1 MPNAF
6 RGTPSISLLALPPTD
21 DNTGYH
27 AHPDLPCTPIAF
39 VSAFADADAV
49 VKGNRA
55 FHDRETGLQGCV
67 EKMRVELQ
75 VNRGIQQRQ
84 ETFQGVVPTEFVS
97 GANIREASPTEVFHF
112 QKFPRK
118 EISVV
123 YEGGQ
128 LGSGSPE
135 LLADSR
141 STDNIGMRQ
150 VSDQLVDVVG
160 AERHVPFAQ

>member
-1 MPNAF
+1 MRNAF
-6 RGTPSISLLALPPTD
+6 RGTPSISHLALPPTND
-21 DNTGYH
+21 DAGYH
-27 AHPDLPCTPIAF
+27 AHSDLQCTPIAF

-84 ETFQGVVPTEFVS
+84 EAFQGGVPTELIS
-97 GANIREASPTEVFHF
+97 GADIREGSPTEVFHF

-123 YEGGQ
+123 YEGGH
-128 LGSGSPE
+128 LGS
-135 LLADSR
+135 
-141 STDNIGMRQ
+141 
-150 VSDQLVDVVG
+150 
-160 AERHVPFAQ
+160 